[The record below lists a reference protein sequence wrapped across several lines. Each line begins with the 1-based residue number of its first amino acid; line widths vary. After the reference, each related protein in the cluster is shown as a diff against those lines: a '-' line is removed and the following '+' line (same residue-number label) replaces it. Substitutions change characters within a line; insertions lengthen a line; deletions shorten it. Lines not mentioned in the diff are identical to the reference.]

1 MDGLVAT
8 VSDSDRQAVRAEAE
22 LEYLRQEN
30 LRLRQETDNFRQTAQ
45 LVLNEPDT
53 RGLAQSLA
61 RQFGLM
67 LGAESAWVLVLQD
80 RDTIAHG
87 CWPQAGAAKEPVPQ
101 LEFGKHASGRA
112 AKSLETCIH
121 PCASG
126 GSEIA
131 TPIVDHQRRLLGL
144 LQARRP
150 QPFELEHARLAGAFA
165 VQAALGL
172 ERARLFDRMRDWTKS
187 LEMLLSFNAVINQH
201 VEPAQLVRR
210 LVENAARFLEADG
223 GRTGLAVPTQ
233 AAAGKVMISDAY
245 WHHGHWQERPGR
257 WEMNE
262 GIPGF
267 LLDSEFSY
275 IANDYREDRLGDAS
289 LIADYDVCRALCVPI
304 KNMDESLLGF
314 FELLRGPGRPAFT
327 WQDAAFLESLS
338 NTTAVAIHNA
348 QLLKSLEIKNEQ
360 IQALSANHVKRLEA
374 ERTHIARELHDE
386 AGQLMIGIKLGLQ
399 VLSRTVPAEPPQIR
413 EELDRLKD
421 LVNQSTLQIKDLA
434 RRLRPP
440 ILDQLGLNVTLRQM
454 AADFMARTGINVNCE
469 LEELPERLPADSETT
484 LYRIA
489 QEALTN
495 AARYSEASH
504 IDLTLSR
511 HGRILHFRM
520 RDNGAGFNS
529 SRFGSGLGLLG
540 MRERAD
546 MLNAEFQLQTS
557 LGNGTQITIAIPY
570 EYCADHPR

>member
-1 MDGLVAT
+1 MDGLAARVPEHETAT
-8 VSDSDRQAVRAEAE
+8 VTAEAE
-22 LEYLRQEN
+22 LQLLRQEN
-30 LRLRQETDNFRQTAQ
+30 RRLRLEADNFRETAQ

-61 RQFGLM
+61 RQFGLV
-67 LGAESAWVLVLQD
+67 LGAESAWMLVLYD
-80 RDTIAHG
+80 REIIAHG
-87 CWPQAGAAKEPVPQ
+87 LWPQSGLAKEPAPE
-101 LEFGKHASGRA
+101 LEFGKHAAGRA
-112 AKSLETCIH
+112 AKSLETSIQ
-121 PCASG
+121 PGSAG
-126 GSEIA
+126 GWEIA

-144 LQARRP
+144 LQARCHEKFSP
-150 QPFELEHARLAGAFA
+150 EHARVAAAFA

-223 GRTGLAVPTQ
+223 GRTGLAVPT
-233 AAAGKVMISDAY
+233 ATANGKAMTSDAY
-245 WHHGHWQERPGR
+245 WHHGHWHVRHRR
-257 WEMNE
+257 WEMSQ

-267 LLDSEFSY
+267 LLESEFSY
-275 IANDYREDRLGDAS
+275 IANDYRNDRLGDAS
-289 LIADYDVCRALCVPI
+289 LMEDYDVCRALCVPI

-374 ERTHIARELHDE
+374 ERSHIARELHDE
-386 AGQLMIGIKLGLQ
+386 AGQLLIGIKLGLQ
-399 VLSRTVPAEPPQIR
+399 VLSRIVPPEPPRLR
-413 EELDRLKD
+413 EDLDRLRE
-421 LVNQSTLQIKDLA
+421 LVNQSTVQIKDLA

-440 ILDQLGLNVTLRQM
+440 ILDQLGLNVALRQM
-454 AADFMARTGINVNCE
+454 ATDFTGRSGIQVNCE
-469 LEELPERLPADSETT
+469 LEELPERLPADTETT

-489 QEALTN
+489 QEAMTN
-495 AARYSEASH
+495 AARYAGASRV
-504 IDLTLSR
+504 DLSLSCN
-511 HGRILHFRM
+511 GKSLQFRIQ
-520 RDNGAGFNS
+520 DDGAGFNS

-546 MLNAEFQLQTS
+546 MLNAAFDLQTS
-557 LGNGTQITIAIPY
+557 LGNGTQITVAIPY
-570 EYCADHPR
+570 EHGADHTC